1 MASVASPTPT
11 RYRRR
16 RIPWRH
22 PLRSIYRFQS
32 RLNQSTEFCES
43 RLEFSHLFWLEWV
56 GGIQRYCTQPVTL
69 EVRVGRRIRHYSAD
83 VLMLLPDGHL
93 VFREIKHSRQL
104 RKPEVR
110 DFLEAVRAAC
120 HARGIGFEIVTEAE
134 IDQTPLGA
142 LRILYNYVH
151 DAPPDRIFDAFAE
164 GYEPGA
170 QTTLGDAFQRCQAIG
185 RPKSDVAYWMF
196 FNQIGWCGDD
206 RLHADM
212 PLTLPKEQPH
222 DG

>member
-32 RLNQSTEFCES
+32 RLNQRTELCES

-56 GGIQRYCTQPVTL
+56 GGIQRYITQPVTL
-69 EVRVGRRIRHYSAD
+69 SVRIGRRIRHYTAD
-83 VLMLLPDGHL
+83 VLMLLRDERL
-93 VFREIKHSRQL
+93 VFREVKHSRQL

-110 DFLEAVRAAC
+110 DLLEAVRAAC
-120 HARGIGFEIVTEAE
+120 HDRGIGFEIVTEAE
-134 IDQTPLGA
+134 IHQTPLGA
-142 LRILYNYVH
+142 LRILYNYAH
-151 DAPPDRIFDAFAE
+151 DTPPAGTLEEFIA
-164 GYEPGA
+164 GYEPGT
-170 QTTLGDAFQRCQAIG
+170 QTTLGDAFQRCRAIG

-196 FNQIGWCGDD
+196 FNHLGWCADD

-212 PLTLPKEQPH
+212 PLTLPTE
-222 DG
+222 